1 MANAKPVHNADSE
14 EGVKAPSVNVQA
26 PDVKVPEVPKADIK
40 PASKKVPKLDDN
52 QTLLPDG
59 TIRTES

>member
-14 EGVKAPSVNVQA
+14 EGEKAPSVNVKV
-26 PDVKVPEVPKADIK
+26 DTVKENVKPKADIK
-40 PASKKVPKLDDN
+40 PVTRGPDLGDN